1 MAKLPRA
8 IVPDVP
14 HHVTQRGN
22 RCQTVFFGDDD
33 YRLYVELLGEHCRA
47 RKVAIWA
54 WCLMPN
60 HVHLILVP
68 PSAEAMTMA
77 IADTHRRYSFLVNRR
92 QGWRGNLWQGRFGSC
107 AMDEPQALSALRY
120 VERNP
125 DRARLVSRPQDWP
138 WSSARAHLGLADDAL
153 VRPRALDDLVPDWRR
168 FLDDDPPGW
177 QLDVLREH
185 VRTGRPLGT
194 PAFVA
199 DLERQVGRQL
209 TPAKRGRKRR
219 GTPGSAN
226 G

>member
-22 RCQTVFFGDDD
+22 RRQPVFFGDDD
-33 YRLYVELLGEHCRA
+33 YRLYAQLLGEHCRA
-47 RKVAIWA
+47 CGVTIWA

-60 HVHLILVP
+60 HVHLVLVP
-68 PSAEAMTMA
+68 TTSGAMTKA
-77 IADTHRRYSFLVNRR
+77 IADTHRRYSVAINRR

-107 AMDEPQALSALRY
+107 AMDEPHALSALRY

-125 DRARLVSRPQDWP
+125 ERARLAARPEDWP
-138 WSSARAHLGLADDAL
+138 WSSARAHLGIAEDGL
-153 VRPRALDDLVPDWRR
+153 VEARGLDHLVPDWRS
-168 FLDDDPPGW
+168 FLDDDPPSW

-185 VRTGRPLGT
+185 VRTGRPLGAT
-194 PAFVA
+194 DFVA
-199 DLERQVGRQL
+199 DVERRLGRTL
-209 TPAKRGRKRR
+209 APAKRGRKPKVAE
-219 GTPGSAN
+219 TAN

>member
-1 MAKLPRA
+1 MARLRRA
-8 IVPDVP
+8 IAPDVP

-22 RCQTVFFGDDD
+22 RRQSVFFGEDD
-33 YRLYVELLGEHCRA
+33 YRFYVALLAEHCRA
-47 RKVAIWA
+47 QEVVVWA

-68 PSAEAMTMA
+68 RSAEGMTKA
-77 IADTHRRYSFLVNRR
+77 IADTHRRYSFVVNRR

-107 AMDEPQALSALRY
+107 AMDEPHALSALRY

-125 DRARLVSRPQDWP
+125 VRARLVRRPEDWP

-153 VRPRALDDLVPDWRR
+153 VRARALDGLIPDWRR
-168 FLDDDPPGW
+168 FLDEKPPGW

-199 DLERQVGRQL
+199 GLERAMGRRL
-209 TPAKRGRKRR
+209 VPARRGRRR
-219 GTPGSAN
+219 KETSGRADG
-226 G
+226 